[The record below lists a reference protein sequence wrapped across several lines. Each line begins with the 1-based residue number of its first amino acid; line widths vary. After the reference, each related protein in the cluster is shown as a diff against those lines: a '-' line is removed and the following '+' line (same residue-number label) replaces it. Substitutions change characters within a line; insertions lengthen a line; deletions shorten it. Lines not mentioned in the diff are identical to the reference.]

1 MIIKHVGIGI
11 VVLDIKKL
19 EILENNCLTYFKIA
33 LSSVLYIIYSLLRK
47 HCQGMIDISLGL
59 EES

>member
-47 HCQGMIDISLGL
+47 HC
-59 EES
+59 